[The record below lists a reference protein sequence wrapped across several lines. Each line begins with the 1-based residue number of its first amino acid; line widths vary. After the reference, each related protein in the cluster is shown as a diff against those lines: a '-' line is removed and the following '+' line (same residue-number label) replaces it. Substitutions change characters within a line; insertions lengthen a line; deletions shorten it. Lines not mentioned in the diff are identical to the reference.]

1 MELLRTPWGQKRF
14 FWQDGR
20 LYQRSMLNQESAP
33 WEVVQVIDTIT
44 PGNEHYSEKSAL
56 AKTIL
61 RDGQTWGKTPAD
73 ESSLA
78 HGNRSMTC
86 YTCHSSWTTSCF
98 GCHLSMTANQ
108 KTKMLHNEGTTTRN
122 FTSYNFETLRDDI
135 YMLGVDGTVTGHRIA
150 PTRSTCAV
158 VVSSQ
163 NANRDWLY
171 YQQQTISSAGFS
183 GFSFSTYFPHTVRAR
198 ETKVA
203 PIVTFRPTA
212 TTTRGWPNC

>member
-14 FWQDGR
+14 FWQDGK

-33 WEVVQVIDTIT
+33 WEVVQVIDTIWRQH
-44 PGNEHYSEKSAL
+44 EHYREKSAL

-98 GCHLSMTANQ
+98 GCHLSM
-108 KTKMLHNEGTTTRN
+108 
-122 FTSYNFETLRDDI
+122 
-135 YMLGVDGTVTGHRIA
+135 
-150 PTRSTCAV
+150 
-158 VVSSQ
+158 
-163 NANRDWLY
+163 
-171 YQQQTISSAGFS
+171 
-183 GFSFSTYFPHTVRAR
+183 
-198 ETKVA
+198 
-203 PIVTFRPTA
+203 
-212 TTTRGWPNC
+212 